1 MEQYSSE
8 YLAQEFSSQPDVLS
22 PVLQQLSETIGL
34 LDTLKLVERFG
45 GLKLYVP
52 GKASADHPI
61 AQIIGVEK
69 MQLLCTEFAYHGLG
83 MRFALPQAKNLSLIL
98 RNRKIVSE
106 YGPKTARELAMKYKL
121 GERQVERIVSSHEAR
136 SACQRT
142 ARSEQPASTA
152 LTALPWR

>member
-8 YLAQEFSSQPDVLS
+8 YLAQEFSSQTDVLS
-22 PVLQQLSETIGL
+22 PVLQQLFEIIGL
-34 LDTLKLVERFG
+34 LDTFKLVERFG
-45 GLKLYVP
+45 GLRLYIP

-61 AQIIGVEK
+61 AQTIGVEK

-83 MRFALPQAKNLSLIL
+83 MRFTLPQAKNLSIIL

-106 YGPKTARELAMKYKL
+106 YGPKTVRELAMKYRL
-121 GERQVERIVSSHEAR
+121 GERQVERIVSSHNVR
-136 SACQRT
+136 SACQQAT
-142 ARSEQPASTA
+142 RSEQPANTA